1 MKVIL
6 LKSAQKEL
14 DKLPN
19 ETALRIGAK
28 IHLLK
33 DNPYGLG
40 SEKLGGDKGY
50 RIRVGNY
57 RVVYTIDKQKKII
70 FIVKIGHRRDVYR
83 ATL

>member
-19 ETALRIGAK
+19 ETALRIGTK

-40 SEKLGGDKGY
+40 SEKLGGNKGY

-57 RVVYTIDKQKKII
+57 RVVYTVDKQKKII
-70 FIVKIGHRRDVYR
+70 FIVRIGHRRDVYR